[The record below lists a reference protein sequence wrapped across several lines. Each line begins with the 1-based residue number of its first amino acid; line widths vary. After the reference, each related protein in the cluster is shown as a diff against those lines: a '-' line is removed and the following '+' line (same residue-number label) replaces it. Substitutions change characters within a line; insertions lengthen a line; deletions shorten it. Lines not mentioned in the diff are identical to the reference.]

1 MCSYL
6 HFLACIIFTCLDV
19 DSCDGPL
26 CVSKDGV
33 DGNDVFS
40 AWAKALDHI
49 EVKCI
54 TQIYVL
60 YVSIWKKQDVNE

>member
-1 MCSYL
+1 M
-6 HFLACIIFTCLDV
+6 IFTCLDV
-19 DSCDGPL
+19 GSRDGPL

-33 DGNDVFS
+33 DGNGVLS
-40 AWAKALDHI
+40 ALAKALDHI

-60 YVSIWKKQDVNE
+60 YVSIWKKQEVKE